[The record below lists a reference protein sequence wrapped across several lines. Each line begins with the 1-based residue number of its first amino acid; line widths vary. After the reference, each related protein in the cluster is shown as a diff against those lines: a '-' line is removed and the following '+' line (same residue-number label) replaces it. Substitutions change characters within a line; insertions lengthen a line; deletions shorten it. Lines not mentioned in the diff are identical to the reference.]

1 MAVSCAAKFAPRCH
15 GTLYPRSINAARSLI
30 GRSSAGYRA
39 GRPHRISALEPAIL
53 RLIQAID
60 LETRVTSPTPD
71 RTLRAR
77 VLAGET
83 LFGLFLDLGSPLS
96 AEICARAG
104 YDWLVVDLEHGAATE
119 ADLVGLLQ
127 SVEVGGSTP
136 VVRPQ
141 SGERLRIGR
150 ALDLGA
156 AGIVIPRLESAAE
169 VREAVSFLRYP
180 PAGVRGVAL
189 RTRGAGL
196 GTVPHAEIGRVDERI
211 LGIVQIE
218 SVGALGEADAIA
230 ATDGVDV
237 LFVGPAD
244 LSHSLGVP
252 GRFDDKTYLAA
263 LQTVVDACA
272 AHGKAAG
279 ILVYDLAVVP
289 RHLELGFRFVG
300 IGADGALVASGAR
313 AALEAVRG

>member
-1 MAVSCAAKFAPRCH
+1 M
-15 GTLYPRSINAARSLI
+15 
-30 GRSSAGYRA
+30 
-39 GRPHRISALEPAIL
+39 
-53 RLIQAID
+53 
-60 LETRVTSPTPD
+60 ETRVSGPSPE
-71 RTLRAR
+71 RNLRAR

-83 LFGLFLDLGSPLS
+83 LFGLFLDLGSPFS

-104 YDWLVVDLEHGAATE
+104 YDWLVVDLEHGAGTE
-119 ADLVGLLQ
+119 AGLVGLLQ
-127 SVEVGGSTP
+127 SVEVGGSTA

-169 VREAVSFLRYP
+169 AREAVSFLRYP

-196 GTVPHAEIGRVDERI
+196 GTVAHGEVHQINERI

-218 SVGALGEADAIA
+218 SVGALREADQIA
-230 ATDGVDV
+230 AIDGVDV

-244 LSHSLGVP
+244 LTHSLGIP
-252 GRFDDKTYLAA
+252 GQFDHETYRTA
-263 LQTVVDACA
+263 LKTVVDACA

-279 ILVYDLAVVP
+279 ILIYDTAVMP
-289 RHLELGFRFVG
+289 DLLELGFRFVG

-313 AALEAVRG
+313 AALAAVRR

>member
-1 MAVSCAAKFAPRCH
+1 
-15 GTLYPRSINAARSLI
+15 
-30 GRSSAGYRA
+30 
-39 GRPHRISALEPAIL
+39 
-53 RLIQAID
+53 
-60 LETRVTSPTPD
+60 VTGPSPE

-83 LFGLFLDLGSPLS
+83 LFGLFLDLGSPFS

-104 YDWLVVDLEHGAATE
+104 YDWLVVDLEHGAGTE
-119 ADLVGLLQ
+119 AGLVGLLQ
-127 SVEVGGSTP
+127 SVEVGGSTA

-156 AGIVIPRLESAAE
+156 AGIVIPRLESAVEA
-169 VREAVSFLRYP
+169 REAVSYLRYP

-189 RTRGAGL
+189 RTRGAGM
-196 GTVPHAEIGRVDERI
+196 GSVAHGEVHQVDERI

-218 SVGALGEADAIA
+218 SVGALREADEIA
-230 ATDGVDV
+230 AIDGVDV

-244 LSHSLGVP
+244 LTHSLGVP
-252 GRFDDKTYLAA
+252 GRFDDATYLAA
-263 LQTVVDACA
+263 LRTVVDACA

-279 ILVYDLAVVP
+279 ILVYDLGVVP
-289 RHLELGFRFVG
+289 GLLELGYRFVG
-300 IGADGALVASGAR
+300 IGADGALIASGAR
-313 AALEAVRG
+313 AALAAVRG

>member
-1 MAVSCAAKFAPRCH
+1 
-15 GTLYPRSINAARSLI
+15 
-30 GRSSAGYRA
+30 
-39 GRPHRISALEPAIL
+39 
-53 RLIQAID
+53 
-60 LETRVTSPTPD
+60 VTSPSPE

-83 LFGLFLDLGSPLS
+83 LFGLFLDLGSPFS

-104 YDWLVVDLEHGAATE
+104 YDWLVVDLEHGAGTE
-119 ADLVGLLQ
+119 AGLVGLLQ
-127 SVEVGGSTP
+127 SVEVGGSTA

-156 AGIVIPRLESAAE
+156 AGIVIPRLESAVEA
-169 VREAVSFLRYP
+169 REAVSYLRYP

-189 RTRGAGL
+189 RTRGAGM
-196 GTVPHAEIGRVDERI
+196 GSVAHGEVHEVDERI

-218 SVGALGEADAIA
+218 SVGALREADEIA
-230 ATDGVDV
+230 AIDGVDV

-244 LSHSLGVP
+244 LTHSLGVP
-252 GRFDDKTYLAA
+252 GRFDDATYLAA
-263 LQTVVDACA
+263 LRTVVDACA

-279 ILVYDLAVVP
+279 ILVYDLGVVP
-289 RHLELGFRFVG
+289 GLLELGYRFVG
-300 IGADGALVASGAR
+300 IGADGALIASGAR
-313 AALEAVRG
+313 AALAAVRG

>member
-1 MAVSCAAKFAPRCH
+1 M
-15 GTLYPRSINAARSLI
+15 
-30 GRSSAGYRA
+30 
-39 GRPHRISALEPAIL
+39 
-53 RLIQAID
+53 
-60 LETRVTSPTPD
+60 TSPSPEG
-71 RTLRAR
+71 TLRAR

-83 LFGLFLDLGSPLS
+83 LFGLFLDLGSPFS

-104 YDWLVVDLEHGAATE
+104 YDWLVVDLEHGAGTE
-119 ADLVGLLQ
+119 AGLVGLLQ
-127 SVEVGGSTP
+127 SVEVGGSTA

-169 VREAVSFLRYP
+169 AREAVSFLRYP

-189 RTRGAGL
+189 RTRGAGM
-196 GTVPHAEIGRVDERI
+196 GSVAHGEVHQINERI

-218 SVGALGEADAIA
+218 SVGALREADEIA
-230 ATDGVDV
+230 AIDGVDV

-244 LSHSLGVP
+244 LTHSLGVP
-252 GRFDDKTYLAA
+252 GRFDDETYLAA
-263 LQTVVDACA
+263 LRTVVDACA

-279 ILVYDLAVVP
+279 ILVYDLGVVP
-289 RHLELGFRFVG
+289 GLLELGYRFVG

-313 AALEAVRG
+313 AALAAVRG

>member
-1 MAVSCAAKFAPRCH
+1 MSGP
-15 GTLYPRSINAARSLI
+15 
-30 GRSSAGYRA
+30 
-39 GRPHRISALEPAIL
+39 
-53 RLIQAID
+53 
-60 LETRVTSPTPD
+60 SPE

-83 LFGLFLDLGSPLS
+83 LFGLFLDLGSPFS

-104 YDWLVVDLEHGAATE
+104 YDWLVVDLEHGAGTE
-119 ADLVGLLQ
+119 AGLVGLLQ
-127 SVEVGGSTP
+127 SVEVGVSTA

-169 VREAVSFLRYP
+169 AREAVSFLRYP
-180 PAGVRGVAL
+180 PVGVRGVAL

-196 GTVPHAEIGRVDERI
+196 GTVAHGEVHEINERI

-218 SVGALGEADAIA
+218 SVGALREADQIA
-230 ATDGVDV
+230 AIDGVDV
-237 LFVGPAD
+237 LFIGPAD
-244 LSHSLGVP
+244 LTHSLGVP
-252 GRFDDKTYLAA
+252 GRFDHEAYLNA
-263 LQTVVDACA
+263 LKAVVDACA

-279 ILVYDLAVVP
+279 ILVYDLGVVP
-289 RHLELGFRFVG
+289 GLLELGFRFVG
-300 IGADGALVASGAR
+300 IGADGALIASGAR
-313 AALEAVRG
+313 AALAAVRV

>member
-1 MAVSCAAKFAPRCH
+1 M
-15 GTLYPRSINAARSLI
+15 
-30 GRSSAGYRA
+30 
-39 GRPHRISALEPAIL
+39 
-53 RLIQAID
+53 
-60 LETRVTSPTPD
+60 ETRVSGPSPE
-71 RTLRAR
+71 RNLRAR
-77 VLAGET
+77 VLSGET
-83 LFGLFLDLGSPLS
+83 LFGLFLDLGSPFS

-104 YDWLVVDLEHGAATE
+104 YDWLVVDLEHGAGTE
-119 ADLVGLLQ
+119 AGLVGLLQ
-127 SVEVGGSTP
+127 SVEVGGSTA

-169 VREAVSFLRYP
+169 AREAVSFLRYP

-196 GTVPHAEIGRVDERI
+196 GTVAHGEVHQINERI

-218 SVGALGEADAIA
+218 SVGALREADQIA
-230 ATDGVDV
+230 AIDGVDV

-244 LSHSLGVP
+244 LTHSLGIP
-252 GRFDDKTYLAA
+252 GQFDHETYRTA
-263 LQTVVDACA
+263 LKTVVDACA

-279 ILVYDLAVVP
+279 ILIYDAAVVP
-289 RHLELGFRFVG
+289 DLLELGFRFVG

-313 AALEAVRG
+313 AALAVVRR

>member
-1 MAVSCAAKFAPRCH
+1 M
-15 GTLYPRSINAARSLI
+15 
-30 GRSSAGYRA
+30 
-39 GRPHRISALEPAIL
+39 
-53 RLIQAID
+53 
-60 LETRVTSPTPD
+60 ETRVSGPSPE
-71 RTLRAR
+71 RNLRAR

-83 LFGLFLDLGSPLS
+83 LFGLFLDLGSPFS

-104 YDWLVVDLEHGAATE
+104 YDWLVVDLEHGAGTE
-119 ADLVGLLQ
+119 AGLVGLLQ
-127 SVEVGGSTP
+127 SVEVGGSTA

-169 VREAVSFLRYP
+169 AREAVSFLRYP

-196 GTVPHAEIGRVDERI
+196 GTVAHGEVHQINERI

-218 SVGALGEADAIA
+218 SVGALREADQIA
-230 ATDGVDV
+230 AIDGVDV

-244 LSHSLGVP
+244 LTHSLGIP
-252 GRFDDKTYLAA
+252 GQFDHETYRTA
-263 LQTVVDACA
+263 LKTVVDACA

-279 ILVYDLAVVP
+279 ILIYDAAVVP
-289 RHLELGFRFVG
+289 DLLELGFRFVG

-313 AALEAVRG
+313 AALAVVRR